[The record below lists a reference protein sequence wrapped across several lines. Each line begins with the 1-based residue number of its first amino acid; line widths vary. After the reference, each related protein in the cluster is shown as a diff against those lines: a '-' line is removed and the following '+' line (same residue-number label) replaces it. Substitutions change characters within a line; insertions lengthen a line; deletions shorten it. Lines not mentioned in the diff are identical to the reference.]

1 MNQRQKLKYFLFRL
15 IKSLYKIVSQI
26 VNMKKNSSF
35 SLNLVSNLADLWDI
49 SFCIFMY
56 GMSIR
61 YIQQFEQVQHKQPIS
76 HVQIGVSNKIQ
87 GRKLQEE
94 VYGGIKRN

>member
-1 MNQRQKLKYFLFRL
+1 MKLNELIQNVTKYNWAIYRQMSIL
-15 IKSLYKIVSQI
+15 
-26 VNMKKNSSF
+26 SSKHL
-35 SLNLVSNLADLWDI
+35 SLNSVSNLADLWDI

-61 YIQQFEQVQHKQPIS
+61 YIQKFEQVQHKQPIS
-76 HVQIGVSNKIQ
+76 HLQIGVSNKIQ

>member
-1 MNQRQKLKYFLFRL
+1 MKLNELIQNVTKYNWAIYRQIL
-15 IKSLYKIVSQI
+15 I
-26 VNMKKNSSF
+26 SSSKHL
-35 SLNLVSNLADLWDI
+35 SLNSVSNLADLCDI
-49 SFCIFMY
+49 SFSIFVY

>member
-1 MNQRQKLKYFLFRL
+1 MKSNELIQKVTKYNWAILNV
-15 IKSLYKIVSQI
+15 I
-26 VNMKKNSSF
+26 
-35 SLNLVSNLADLWDI
+35 SLNSVSNLADLWDI
-49 SFCIFMY
+49 SFFSFVY

>member
-1 MNQRQKLKYFLFRL
+1 M
-15 IKSLYKIVSQI
+15 
-26 VNMKKNSSF
+26 
-35 SLNLVSNLADLWDI
+35 ADLWNI
-49 SFCIFMY
+49 SFCIVVY

-76 HVQIGVSNKIQ
+76 DVQIGVSNKIQ

-94 VYGGIKRN
+94 VYG

>member
-1 MNQRQKLKYFLFRL
+1 MKLNELIQNVTKYDWAILNVIL
-15 IKSLYKIVSQI
+15 
-26 VNMKKNSSF
+26 SSKHL
-35 SLNLVSNLADLWDI
+35 SLNSVSNLADLCDI
-49 SFCIFMY
+49 SVCIFVY